1 MKEQGGRYEKK
12 KKARGA
18 IFAFACV
25 WRRRAHGSGAE
36 TIIWE
41 TGAAY

>member
-1 MKEQGGRYEKK
+1 MKRRKKRAEPFSLSRAFGAAGRTEN
-12 KKARGA
+12 
-18 IFAFACV
+18 
-25 WRRRAHGSGAE
+25 GAE